1 MEIHRL
7 ILIWKIHFCFR
18 FFMARK
24 GILPRRKRGRASTAS
39 MDIDEPN
46 QNRQSTAIDVE
57 TFNANKQNTEQS

>member
-1 MEIHRL
+1 
-7 ILIWKIHFCFR
+7 
-18 FFMARK
+18 MARK